1 MHVPWQRGE
10 AFCGKRH
17 LQMKPLDTPGPI
29 HYIQADLNIP
39 ENQRNVN
46 ETLCLESFEEKL
58 QTND

>member
-1 MHVPWQRGE
+1 MHVSWQRGE

-46 ETLCLESFEEKL
+46 KTL
-58 QTND
+58 